1 VIRLF
6 PFRKHIPSLFNPT
19 PNSPFNSSP
28 SDQIDTMAFL
38 QTAALLGSLAA
49 SAYAHG
55 RVTSISVDGEEYTGF
70 INVRSIKFST
80 RDLLDTL
87 KL

>member
-1 VIRLF
+1 
-6 PFRKHIPSLFNPT
+6 
-19 PNSPFNSSP
+19 
-28 SDQIDTMAFL
+28 MAFL

-70 INVRSIKFST
+70 INVRSIKFSL
-80 RDLLDTL
+80 RNLLDIL

>member
-1 VIRLF
+1 
-6 PFRKHIPSLFNPT
+6 
-19 PNSPFNSSP
+19 
-28 SDQIDTMAFL
+28 MAFL

-55 RVTSISVDGEEYTGF
+55 RVTSISVVDGEEYTGF
-70 INVRSIKFST
+70 INVRSIKFSL
-80 RDLLDTL
+80 RNLLVTL

>member
-1 VIRLF
+1 
-6 PFRKHIPSLFNPT
+6 
-19 PNSPFNSSP
+19 
-28 SDQIDTMAFL
+28 MAFL

-70 INVRSIKFST
+70 INVRSTKFST